1 MLLRVVSWLVQ
12 VRGGCQMSDDR
23 KDLWKRLPAPVGR
36 LLCNLGFHD
45 FRVLEVRFGF
55 GHGNRI
61 EKVECRRCA
70 LVSVRR
76 S

>member
-1 MLLRVVSWLVQ
+1 
-12 VRGGCQMSDDR
+12 MSDDR
-23 KDLWKRLPAPVGR
+23 NDFWKRLPVPVGR
-36 LLCNLGFHD
+36 LLCKLGFHD

-61 EKVECRRCA
+61 EKVQCRRCA

>member
-1 MLLRVVSWLVQ
+1 
-12 VRGGCQMSDDR
+12 MSDDR
-23 KDLWKRLPAPVGR
+23 KDLWKRLPVPVGR
-36 LLCNLGFHD
+36 LLCHLGFHD
-45 FRVLEVRFGF
+45 FRVLEVKFGF

-70 LVSVRR
+70 VVSVRR

>member
-1 MLLRVVSWLVQ
+1 
-12 VRGGCQMSDDR
+12 MSDDR
-23 KDLWKRLPAPVGR
+23 KVFWKRLPAPVGW
-36 LLCNLGFHD
+36 LLCYLGVHD

>member
-1 MLLRVVSWLVQ
+1 
-12 VRGGCQMSDDR
+12 MSDDR
-23 KDLWKRLPAPVGR
+23 NDLGKWLPAPVGR
-36 LLCNLGFHD
+36 LLCMLGFHD

-55 GHGNRI
+55 GQGNRI

-70 LVSVRR
+70 LVSTRR

>member
-1 MLLRVVSWLVQ
+1 
-12 VRGGCQMSDDR
+12 MSDNGNDHG
-23 KDLWKRLPAPVGR
+23 KRLPAPVGR
-36 LLCNLGFHD
+36 LLCMLGFHD

-70 LVSVRR
+70 LVSTRR